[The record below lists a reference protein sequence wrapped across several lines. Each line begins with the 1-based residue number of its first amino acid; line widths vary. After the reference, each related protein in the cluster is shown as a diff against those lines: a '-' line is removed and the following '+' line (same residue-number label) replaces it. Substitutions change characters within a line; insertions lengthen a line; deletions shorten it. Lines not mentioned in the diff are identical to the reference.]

1 MELILNSDSD
11 NQFLANLIRNSHDL
25 CLCSRDS
32 LLCPTAGN
40 ESHIRILGAPVDV
53 NLVGSSVVLD
63 LIDSGAVLA
72 EDASDSSS
80 WYGEFNDVVSF
91 LFELDRLRKSSA

>member
-1 MELILNSDSD
+1 M
-11 NQFLANLIRNSHDL
+11 
-25 CLCSRDS
+25 
-32 LLCPTAGN
+32 
-40 ESHIRILGAPVDV
+40 
-53 NLVGSSVVLD
+53 GSSVVLD